1 VNTREEIR
9 LICTKNN
16 ILCRGVMSSE
26 TTHTFSEKQE
36 RMMIHGRCVA
46 TGVFDAC
53 VCVFF
58 EGFCVL
64 CMASVCVCLHKE
76 WYEKVADMF

>member
-58 EGFCVL
+58 SKVSACFAWRVF
-64 CMASVCVCLHKE
+64 VCVCIKNGT
-76 WYEKVADMF
+76 KK